1 MRFSWCLSLTLHPQF
16 KPSCSSGVCSYSLY
30 YWYVS
35 NLASFKC
42 HLHCRFRWW
51 FVIGGLFIGIGA
63 RNLIM
68 ARYRA
73 LIVSAAE
80 AATTALQGDASA
92 CERAAVVEGLRL

>member
-1 MRFSWCLSLTLHPQF
+1 MRFSWCWSLTLYPQF
-16 KPSCSSGVCSYSLY
+16 KPSCSSGVYSYSLY
-30 YWYVS
+30 YWYVF

-42 HLHCRFRWW
+42 HLHCRFTWW

-73 LIVSAAE
+73 LIVSQQHQRYRATPPPVAA
-80 AATTALQGDASA
+80 L
-92 CERAAVVEGLRL
+92 